1 MLKLA
6 LRNIQSK
13 PFRSI
18 ATALAIAVAVAMIF
32 CMLSFKSTVF
42 DYIYSTETA
51 KAGDSDIVISANS
64 SSDRIFDV
72 SQELLDTDGVER
84 ATKSLTLYALIN
96 DEYVQLRG
104 FSKNQLQDLQKID
117 VVEGEV
123 ESINDGRND
132 FNVVISKNS
141 AEHFGLSVGDRF
153 ELAIGKQ
160 RAPFFVGAIAEQ
172 SGYFLDDAPYQFVGM
187 TYGISRLLSSASGDF
202 CNEIYIKTSPNAD
215 VNEVINDICKIDTY
229 SNLLVKATK
238 DSGYISEQTDSLTAP
253 VVLAGGAVLVLG
265 IAIIVL
271 LFLMSEQEK
280 ISLISKLSVVGATRK
295 QLFSIFLIESVL
307 LAGIG
312 IILGSFLAV
321 GVFVGLLKI
330 TLSPTIAFEISA
342 IKLFLSA
349 LIGFASAIV
358 SSILPILRSFK
369 GTIRENQL
377 DIDKKPLWTKIL
389 PIAFIILTAVSIIIE
404 FCVPQA
410 TAVMSIVSLALAL
423 ATLGVCSA
431 PVLKLFAK
439 ISTKSSCPTIKISGY
454 NIIRQKRFSRSVTM
468 MSVGVTICVMLFMAW
483 SLTTNVFTSYVGDF
497 ENMVF
502 ISNIQA
508 TIDEDQFL
516 EVDGVKDAT
525 KMVWKQGDL
534 EVDGK
539 QKTMNLLGSADI
551 VNMVDFEFVTDKS
564 IVDRL
569 ISTDEPYIFVDIAL
583 QELYGVKVGDTLSFS
598 LDGESADV
606 VVGGVLKHELFSG
619 NYIAMSS
626 KIIEN
631 LYGIKTDTVLLTVD
645 GDMESTVGALRT
657 VYADKNYY
665 VIKTLDAYK
674 WDMESMSAVF
684 DLIGTLAI
692 VVAIFVFAVSVSATI
707 IGRSGAK
714 KSRRAML
721 NAGMS
726 KNSLLYSELYEH
738 SLVALTSF
746 ALSFAISV
754 LLTANLIHALR
765 LFGMYFNFMYEAW
778 IVAVVDA
785 VLSIG
790 YAVTPLVFGYKKGY
804 NIKIG

>member
-1 MLKLA
+1 MVKLS

-18 ATALAIAVAVAMIF
+18 ATALAVAVAVAMIF
-32 CMLSFKSTVF
+32 CMLSFKSAVF

-64 SSDRIFDV
+64 SSDRIFGV
-72 SQELLDTDGVER
+72 SQELLDVDGVER

-104 FSKNQLQDLQKID
+104 FEKNHLQDLQQINVID
-117 VVEGEV
+117 GEI
-123 ESINDGRND
+123 ESIDDGRND

-153 ELAIGKQ
+153 ELSIGRQK
-160 RAPFFVGAIAEQ
+160 APFFVGAIAEQ
-172 SGYFLDDAPYQFVGM
+172 GGYFLDDAPYQFVGM
-187 TYGISRLLSSASGDF
+187 TYGIARLLSSASGDF
-202 CNEIYIKTSPNAD
+202 CNEIYIKTAQGANVND
-215 VNEVINDICKIDTY
+215 VIDDILQIDEY

-238 DSGYISEQTDSLTAP
+238 DRGYIEEQTDSLTAP

-280 ISLISKLSVVGATRK
+280 IALISKLSVVGATRK

-307 LAGIG
+307 FSGIG
-312 IILGSFLAV
+312 IVLGSFLAV
-321 GVFVGLLKI
+321 GVFVGLLKV
-330 TLSPTIAFEISA
+330 TLSATVVFEISA
-342 IKLFLSA
+342 LKLFLSA

-389 PIAFIILTAVSIIIE
+389 PITFIILTVISVVVE

-423 ATLGVCSA
+423 LTLGVCAS
-431 PVLKLFAK
+431 PVLK
-439 ISTKSSCPTIKISGY
+439 ISAWACSKSSAPAVKIAGL
-454 NIIRQKRFSRSVTM
+454 NVIRQKRFSRSVTM
-468 MSVGVTICVMLFMAW
+468 MTVGSTICVMLFMAW
-483 SLTTNVFTSYVGDF
+483 SLTTNVFSSYVGDF

-502 ISNIQA
+502 ISNIQSSV
-508 TIDEDQFL
+508 DDGQFL
-516 EVDGVKDAT
+516 EIDGVDNAT

-534 EVDGK
+534 IVDGK
-539 QKTMNLLGSADI
+539 QKTMNLLGSKDI
-551 VNMVDFEFVTDKS
+551 VNMVDFEFVTDKT
-564 IVDRL
+564 IVDDL

-583 QELYGVKVGDTLSFS
+583 QELYGVRVGDRLTFS
-598 LDGESADV
+598 LDGVSGEVS
-606 VVGGVLKHELFSG
+606 VGGILKHELFSG
-619 NYIAMSS
+619 NYIVMSS
-626 KIIEN
+626 AVIEK
-631 LYGIKTDTVLLTVD
+631 LYGIEPDTILLTVD
-645 GDMESTVGALRT
+645 GDMDKTVGELRT
-657 VYADKNYY
+657 KYADRNYY
-665 VIKTLDAYK
+665 VLKTLDAYK
-674 WDMESMSAVF
+674 WDMESMNAVF

-692 VVAIFVFAVSVSATI
+692 VVAIFVFAVSMSATL

-714 KSRRAML
+714 KARCAML

-726 KNSLLYSELYEH
+726 KNALLQSELCEH
-738 SLVALTSF
+738 TLVAVVSF
-746 ALSFAISV
+746 VLSFATSV

-778 IVAVVDA
+778 IVAVVDI
-785 VLSIG
+785 VLMLAYIL
-790 YAVTPLVFGYKKGY
+790 APLVFAYKKGY
-804 NIKIG
+804 NIKRG